1 MRAKRKTPTEIPT
14 PIPMFFAVESAFWGG
29 DDAGVA
35 VDDGTVANGG
45 VAADCSI
52 AVDDGADERTTV
64 GAEGSITVTVTNFAL
79 P

>member
-1 MRAKRKTPTEIPT
+1 MRAMRKTPTEILT
-14 PIPMFFAVESAFWGG
+14 PIPMFLAVESAFWGG

-35 VDDGTVANGG
+35 VDDGTVVNGV
-45 VAADCSI
+45 VAVNGSI